1 MTVSLA
7 VSRNRRPEGYRY
19 MLTDKAVKAAKPV
32 PGNRYRK
39 LADQGGLYLFARTMG
54 HAPGAM
60 TIALPASAKLSH

>member
-1 MTVSLA
+1 
-7 VSRNRRPEGYRY
+7 